1 MKTSTIQ
8 ATAVFFP
15 LIFFIIAHE
24 SLWFKQ
30 IFVQKH
36 IFMQPLQYPLVY
48 FVYKA
53 QVMKV
58 FHTQAGP
65 NYSLSI
71 LLFPIS
77 EQSKISLHPRRC
89 RLIFLLHQFPQV
101 PCAGSGRAPP
111 CTRDFFVKKS
121 SKNFISAAAGN
132 GCDSF
137 CYCIL
142 PRPPKGWRAG

>member
-53 QVMKV
+53 QVMKA
-58 FHTQAGP
+58 FHAQASP

-71 LLFPIS
+71 LLFRIS
-77 EQSKISLHPRRC
+77 IISLHPRRY

-121 SKNFISAAAGN
+121 SKNFISAAAGKRVH
-132 GCDSF
+132 CCPLF
-137 CYCIL
+137 
-142 PRPPKGWRAG
+142 PTAPPAKRTASGVV